1 MQSIKL
7 LEKARLERE
16 SWSPESAESEFVWH
30 FSIPNFDDGAAKAEA
45 VATIKSGKTLI
56 TKPCVLVSKLN
67 PKTPR
72 VWLVENL
79 NPGVNVCSTEFLVVS
94 PVDEHDLRYLY
105 FVLKS
110 PSAVSRLA
118 AVASGSSTSHQ
129 RVRPSEVEALELDW
143 EDSGARRKWVADCLW
158 EIEEKIRANN
168 ETSRTLEELA
178 GTLFKSWFIDFDPV
192 KAKMAREA
200 PVAMDAETAA
210 LFPSSLEDSELG
222 DIPSGWKVVKVEEL
236 LIRIK
241 AKGLA
246 KSTPLK
252 QTGKTL
258 VLEQGDS
265 LVAGFLD
272 QDADVHATPAL
283 PKFIFGDHTCRM
295 RLSTIPFSVLPNTI
309 VLDSNDFNPYWAF
322 QATRGLQN
330 FETYRRHWMEFAQ
343 KTVAVPS
350 KHITEKF
357 GEIVAPLY
365 SQMDNLM
372 LESRKLAEV
381 RDALLPGLI
390 SGEIE
395 IPDELLDA

>member
-1 MQSIKL
+1 MSRLRDIADLRSEKVQPMDAQDSIYIGLEHIQQQTLALNGVGKGADVSSQKQRFYRGDVLFGKLRPYFRKVILAREEGICSTDIWVLRPKDEADSAFILYLLASQDFIEEATNTSEGSRMPRANWRVMSDYEFPDFTSHDRVKIGEFLSLFDEKIKENRHASAL
-7 LEKARLERE
+7 LEK
-16 SWSPESAESEFVWH
+16 
-30 FSIPNFDDGAAKAEA
+30 
-45 VATIKSGKTLI
+45 
-56 TKPCVLVSKLN
+56 
-67 PKTPR
+67 
-72 VWLVENL
+72 
-79 NPGVNVCSTEFLVVS
+79 
-94 PVDEHDLRYLY
+94 
-105 FVLKS
+105 
-110 PSAVSRLA
+110 
-118 AVASGSSTSHQ
+118 TSQ
-129 RVRPSEVEALELDW
+129 S
-143 EDSGARRKWVADCLW
+143 
-158 EIEEKIRANN
+158 
-168 ETSRTLEELA
+168 
-178 GTLFKSWFIDFDPV
+178 LFKSWFIDFDPV
-192 KAKMAREA
+192 KAKMAGTKLAGLSED
-200 PVAMDAETAA
+200 VAS

-222 DIPSGWKVVKVEEL
+222 DIPSGWKVVKVKEL

-252 QTGKTL
+252 RTGKTL

-272 QDADVHATPAL
+272 QDADVHASPAL

-309 VLDSNDFNPYWAF
+309 VLDSNDFNPYWTF
-322 QATRGLQN
+322 QATKGIQN

-350 KHITEKF
+350 THLTVKF